1 MYASCKPSTDWRD
14 LTRREMDSNQHL
26 VKPTVVVIV
35 PTWNRVADLP
45 RCLGAL
51 ARQTSPPDRVIL
63 AGKESDNLLR
73 ESFERLSSDAGDLK
87 VDLVLAPRDANVVQ
101 QQNAALDLTVEDIVA
116 LTDDDAEPE
125 SDWIERMLEHFKSAS
140 VGGVGGRDWQPIE
153 RGNKNRVGVLSWY
166 GRVTGN
172 HHLGCGPARTVHI
185 LKGVNCAFRGPALRK
200 IRFDERMRGAGT
212 VINWELAVSFAFLRE
227 GYQLIYDPAVSVT
240 HHISDRKDGDTNQR
254 GIFESE
260 SYFNNTYN
268 EVLAIS
274 EHLSPTRRVAY
285 SIWSE
290 MLGTVGNP
298 GFGQL
303 FRTWI
308 YSRYPRASAWPRY
321 CTAASARQMARK
333 DRQ

>member
-1 MYASCKPSTDWRD
+1 MNT
-14 LTRREMDSNQHL
+14 NQHF

-63 AGKESDNLLR
+63 AGKESDQALR
-73 ESFERLSSDAGDLK
+73 ESIERLALDAGGLK
-87 VDLVLAPRDANVVQ
+87 VELVLAPCDANVVQ
-101 QQNAALDLTVEDIVA
+101 QQNAALDQTTEDIVA

-125 SDWIERMLEHFKSAS
+125 LDWIERLLTHFESAS

-153 RGNKNRVGVLSWY
+153 RGNKSRVGMLSWY
-166 GRVTGN
+166 GRVTGD
-172 HHLGCGPARTVHI
+172 HHLGCGPARPVHI
-185 LKGVNCAFRGPALRK
+185 LKGVNCAFRGPALRR
-200 IRFDERMRGAGT
+200 IRFDERMRGMGT

-227 GYQLIYDPAVSVT
+227 GYRLIYDPTVSVT

-274 EHLSPTRRVAY
+274 EHLSPTMRIAY

-290 MLGTVGNP
+290 MIGTVGNP
-298 GFGQL
+298 GIGQL

-308 YSRYPRASAWPRY
+308 YSRYPRASAWSRY
-321 CTAASARQMARK
+321 RTAVRARQEARENL
-333 DRQ
+333 RHLGVNRIEN